1 MVIMAAEW
9 PFGPTIVKRRLDFQ
23 GRKSKRLHS
32 TRGQSGHMG
41 SLFTSTGPNHP
52 LILPFPG
59 PSAAF

>member
-1 MVIMAAEW
+1 MVTMAAKW

-23 GRKSKRLHS
+23 GRMSKRLHS
-32 TRGQSGHMG
+32 TSGQNGHLG
-41 SLFTSTGPNHP
+41 SLSTSAGPNHP